1 MRTKIIDNYLYNLSY
16 QILIVIAPLITAPY
30 VSRVLQPDGVGIYSY
45 TTTIATAFSLF
56 AALGLTP
63 YGQREIAYKQ
73 GDKKEQSVV
82 FWELFLSRL
91 FSTIIIG
98 IIYLVFCIAYFQYNE
113 YLLLQSFIVFATM
126 LDISWF
132 FQGIEEFR
140 IIAIRNVI
148 IKIVTVLLIF
158 LLVKSKADLSKYILI
173 NSASIFGSYLLFFL
187 NLNKYLL
194 KVDFKK
200 LKPLRHTK
208 GIIEFFIPL
217 LATQL
222 YSQLDKIMLGAIASS
237 SVENGYYEQSRKI
250 VSILIMVIT
259 SINTV
264 MFPRISNL
272 YAQDK
277 KEEIICLYK
286 RTYKLILMMVIPISI
301 GVFFSSNNFVAWFF
315 GEEYLPV
322 AFLMKLSVILLFF
335 MAIGNFV
342 GMLYLSP
349 TGKQNQM
356 TAIYLSSAAIN
367 VVLNFFIIPRF
378 QSVGAIMTSI
388 VAEVFSGCVQL
399 FLLQKSEYRCDLFD
413 GVWKYIL
420 AGLIMAIGLYFL
432 QRISSL
438 TGIIQTVLEVSV
450 AAIIYA
456 IILLLEK
463 EEILMIFFDD
473 LKRKFGR

>member
-16 QILIVIAPLITAPY
+16 QILIVITPLITAPY

-45 TTTIATAFSLF
+45 TSTIATAFSLF
-56 AALGLTP
+56 AALGVNS

-73 GDKKEQSVV
+73 GNKKEQSVV
-82 FWELFLSRL
+82 FWELFLARL
-91 FSTIIIG
+91 FSTFIIG
-98 IIYLVFCIAYFQYNE
+98 IIYLVFCITYFQYNE

-173 NSASIFGSYLLFFL
+173 NSVSIFGSYLLFFL

-200 LKPLRHTK
+200 LKPFRHTK

-277 KEEIICLYK
+277 KEEIVCLYK

-301 GVFFSSNNFVAWFF
+301 GVFFSSNNFVTWFF

-356 TAIYLSSAAIN
+356 TAIYLLSAAIN
-367 VVLNFFIIPRF
+367 IVLNFFIIPRF

-388 VAEVFSGCVQL
+388 VAEVFSGCAQL
-399 FLLQKSEYRCDLFD
+399 FLLQKSEYRCNLFN

-438 TGIIQTVLEVSV
+438 SGIIQTVLEVSV
-450 AAIIYA
+450 AAIIYV
-456 IILLLEK
+456 IVLLLEK
-463 EEILMIFFDD
+463 EENLMLALNG

>member
-1 MRTKIIDNYLYNLSY
+1 MKTKIFKNYLYNLSY
-16 QILIVIAPLITAPY
+16 QILVVLAPLITAPY
-30 VSRVLQPDGVGIYSY
+30 ISRVLKPDGVGIYSY
-45 TTTIATAFSLF
+45 TTTIATAFALF
-56 AALGLTP
+56 AALGVNT

-73 GDKKEQSVV
+73 GDKEGQSII
-82 FWELFLSRL
+82 FWELFLARL
-91 FSTIIIG
+91 FSTALVG
-98 IIYLVFCIAYFQYNE
+98 IVYLLFCLAYSQYNE
-113 YLLLQSFIVFATM
+113 YLILQSLIVFATM

-140 IIAIRNVI
+140 IIAIRNA
-148 IKIVTVLLIF
+148 IVKLVTIVLIF
-158 LLVKSKADLSKYILI
+158 ILVKSQADLSAYILI
-173 NSASIFGSYLLFFL
+173 NSVSIFGSYLLFFL
-187 NLNKYLL
+187 NLNKYII
-194 KVDFKK
+194 KIDYKK
-200 LKPLRHTK
+200 LHPLRHTR

-356 TAIYLSSAAIN
+356 TAIYLLSAAIN
-367 VVLNFFIIPRF
+367 VVLNFFIIPKF
-378 QSVGAIMTSI
+378 QSVGAIMASI
-388 VAEVFSGCVQL
+388 VAEIFSGCAQL

-413 GVWKYIL
+413 GVWKYIF

-432 QRISSL
+432 QKISPL
-438 TGIIQTVLEVSV
+438 TGVSQTALEVIV
-450 AAIIYA
+450 AAVIYA
-456 IILLLEK
+456 FILLLER
-463 EEILMIFFDD
+463 EENLMLALNG

>member
-1 MRTKIIDNYLYNLSY
+1 MRTKIIKNYLYNLSY
-16 QILIVIAPLITAPY
+16 QILAVIAPLLTAPY
-30 VSRVLQPDGVGIYSY
+30 ISRVLQPDGVGIYSY
-45 TTTIATAFSLF
+45 TTTIATAFTLF
-56 AALGLTP
+56 AALGVNA

-73 GDKKEQSVV
+73 GDKKGQSIV

-91 FSTIIIG
+91 FSTFLIG
-98 IIYLVFCIAYFQYNE
+98 IVFLIFSFAYSQYTE
-113 YLLLQSFIVFATM
+113 YLLQQSFIVFATM

-140 IIAIRNVI
+140 IISIRNAI

-158 LLVKSKADLSKYILI
+158 LLVKSKTDLSMYILI
-173 NSASIFGSYLLFFL
+173 NSVSIFGSYLLFFF
-187 NLNKYLL
+187 NINKYII

-200 LKPLRHTK
+200 LSPLRHTK

-217 LATQL
+217 VATQL
-222 YSQLDKIMLGAIASS
+222 YSQLDKIMLGAIANS

-264 MFPRISNL
+264 MFPRISSL
-272 YAQDK
+272 YAQGK

-286 RTYKLILMMVIPISI
+286 KTYKLILMMVIPISI
-301 GVFFSSNNFVAWFF
+301 GIVFASNNFVIWFF
-315 GEEYLPV
+315 GADYLPV
-322 AFLMKLSVILLFF
+322 ANLMKLSVVLLHF

-356 TAIYLSSAAIN
+356 SAIYLVSAVIN
-367 VVLNFFIIPRF
+367 VVLNFLIIPGL
-378 QSVGAIMTSI
+378 QSVGAIIASI
-388 VAEVFSGCVQL
+388 AAEVFSGCAQL
-399 FLLQKSEYRCDLFD
+399 FLLQKSEYKCNLFD
-413 GVWKYIL
+413 GVWKYL
-420 AGLIMAIGLYFL
+420 SAGLIMAIGLYFL
-432 QRISSL
+432 QKISPL
-438 TGIIQTVLEVSV
+438 TGISQTVLEVAV
-450 AAIIYA
+450 AAVIYA
-456 IILLLEK
+456 FILLLER
-463 EEILMIFFDD
+463 EENLMAALNG